1 VQGNDTPGAG
11 LEGSLVMA
19 GGAGY
24 YPFMSREPRVR
35 ADDAHGWVGP
45 VSVAQRALVA
55 HRPVREAVTHDYV
68 ALAFYT
74 AGSATIEQRGAWSLR
89 PGDMMLVPAGEPHR
103 LVVASDVEL
112 WGLGFCPVCF
122 LADGSETLLEPFE
135 RVRYGASAVVTIPEE
150 RRGFLESLFRELRR
164 EVEGGQEPGA
174 LAVQKSLLT
183 LIVAEAAR
191 ARTWHAHDSAG
202 NGLVADALGF
212 IERRCLEPISLR
224 DVAAAVARSPA
235 YLTTAVKRATGRSVQ
250 AWIIAGRLSEARR
263 RLVHSDEPIEVIA
276 ERVGYADATH
286 FIRMFRRMHGATPAA
301 WRTSRRTAAGAAK
314 P

>member
-1 VQGNDTPGAG
+1 VQGDDTPSAG
-11 LEGSLVMA
+11 FEGPLVTR

-74 AGSATIEQRGAWSLR
+74 AGSATIEQRGAWRLR
-89 PGDMMLVPAGEPHR
+89 PGDMLLVPAGEPHR
-103 LVVASDVEL
+103 LVAASDVEL

-122 LADGSETLLEPFE
+122 LADGSEMLLEPFE

-150 RRGFLESLFRELRR
+150 RRGFLESLFRELER
-164 EVEGGQEPGA
+164 EVAGGQEPGA
-174 LAVQKSLLT
+174 LAVQKSLIT
-183 LIVAEAAR
+183 LIIAEAAR
-191 ARTWHAHDSAG
+191 AGTRHAHGSAG

-263 RLVHSDEPIEVIA
+263 RLVHSDEAIEVIA

-301 WRTSRRTAAGAAK
+301 WRTSRRAGAAK